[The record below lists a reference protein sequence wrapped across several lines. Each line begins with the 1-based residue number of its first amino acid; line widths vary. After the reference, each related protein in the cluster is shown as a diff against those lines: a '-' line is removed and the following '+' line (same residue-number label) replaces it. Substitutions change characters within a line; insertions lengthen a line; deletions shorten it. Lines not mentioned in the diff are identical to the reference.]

1 MSYIKAFEFE
11 VDPDKVE
18 LRFTDGTVLTID
30 RTAVESA
37 FTNPYEL
44 GTLDVLAN
52 IDPLCYVSHVL
63 AGDLREYLRTPF

>member
-30 RTAVESA
+30 RTAVESG

-44 GTLDVLAN
+44 GDAGRTGEHRSAL
-52 IDPLCYVSHVL
+52 LCESC
-63 AGDLREYLRTPF
+63 AGQ

>member
-30 RTAVESA
+30 RTAVESG
-37 FTNPYEL
+37 FTNPHEL
-44 GTLDVLAN
+44 GALDVLAN
-52 IDPLCYVSHVL
+52 TDPLSYVSHVL
-63 AGDLREYLRTPF
+63 AGDLRENLRTPF